1 MPYYSIVTNQR
12 EQWIRFLSE
21 LSPETDAE
29 TMHLMSQLRSVAHAM
44 YRIGESSLDETKL
57 SMAQYGLLMTLLF
70 SERMEGK
77 SAMNPSEISRR
88 RGTNRNTIS
97 ALVRTLE
104 ADGFIERELDQDDR
118 RKFNIRLTDSGR
130 NLVEE
135 HAHGHFNTMNQVFAS
150 LTKAERAA
158 LGKIL
163 TKLDVK

>member
-1 MPYYSIVTNQR
+1 MTNQR
-12 EQWIRFLSE
+12 EQWIAFLSD

-77 SAMNPSEISRR
+77 AGMNPSEISRR

-104 ADGFIERELDQDDR
+104 ADGFIKRELDQNDR
-118 RKFNIRLTDSGR
+118 RKFNIRLTDTGR
-130 NLVEE
+130 NLVQD
-135 HAHGHFNTMNQVFAS
+135 HAHDHFGAMNRVFAS
-150 LTKAERAA
+150 LTKEERQN
-158 LGKIL
+158 LGRIL
-163 TKLDVK
+163 TKLDSK